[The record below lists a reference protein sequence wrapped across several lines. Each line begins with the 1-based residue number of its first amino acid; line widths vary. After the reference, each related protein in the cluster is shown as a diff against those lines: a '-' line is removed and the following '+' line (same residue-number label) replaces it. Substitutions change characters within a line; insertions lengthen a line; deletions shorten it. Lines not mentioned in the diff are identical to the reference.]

1 MTLTTEEFNKLL
13 DQQYMMSMFMREM
26 SQPEILLIAMR
37 DRFPDLPFV
46 STEDVK
52 FFCVSYDVGLP
63 GALVTLYYDHVEVCF
78 VGDRW
83 VDIGEVIIRLNVGDR
98 GRIVRER
105 IQMEHQLKNPD
116 GMLTASKMCSCNS

>member
-1 MTLTTEEFNKLL
+1 MSLTIEEFNKLL
-13 DQQYMMSMFMREM
+13 DQQQAMSMFIQEV
-26 SQPEILLIAMR
+26 SQPEILLMAMR

-46 STEDVK
+46 STADVK

-83 VDIGEVIIRLNVGDR
+83 VDIGEVIVRLNVGDV
-98 GRIVRER
+98 GRIPRER
-105 IQMEHQLKNPD
+105 IQMEHQLKTPD
-116 GMLTASKMCSCNS
+116 EVLTAPKMCSCNS